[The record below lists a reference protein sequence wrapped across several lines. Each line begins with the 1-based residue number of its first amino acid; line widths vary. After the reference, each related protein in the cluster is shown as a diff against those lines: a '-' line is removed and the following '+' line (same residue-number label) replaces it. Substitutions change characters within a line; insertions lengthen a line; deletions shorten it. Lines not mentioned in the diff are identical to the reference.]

1 VPTFRIRNSI
11 CPLSWRGESVA
22 YGRVPFGRFSN
33 MDVYSNGGRAD
44 VFVRMLCRDY
54 DPVRHFELYAFG
66 SEPMLAFAS
75 VQVFG
80 HARDHGKARELCDE

>member
-1 VPTFRIRNSI
+1 
-11 CPLSWRGESVA
+11 
-22 YGRVPFGRFSN
+22 
-33 MDVYSNGGRAD
+33 MGGRAD
-44 VFVRMLCRDY
+44 VFVSVLCRDY

-80 HARDHGKARELCDE
+80 HARDHGKAR